1 MSMPVITLSPA
12 SKTGAPHPPEIVK
25 NSREA
30 SFSSYLD
37 GAEETFVIKLG
48 AATTQGLTPDRIHFA
63 KNRADDKEI
72 DVFDAEK
79 YFNGALNY
87 SPKVCTKSLSTHQL
101 KKDDHTQ
108 TLAIKKQQQPPIA
121 ALSIRSEASWNSR
134 SALLRN
140 VSKNQQL
147 RKANKKSFLASIGCN
162 CTCADKDSVD
172 IDDYIRENC
181 SINQADDDQP
191 ELRVTSVGRFSF
203 PVFSSKDGN
212 PAAEQEKEDAAKGR
226 SQRVFGSPIIN
237 AKNKL
242 TMVTWDAIAPSVAE
256 DLKIPSISSEMHNED
271 SDSDGSSD
279 LFEIESLYKDNPC
292 MTPTTCYAPS
302 EASVEWSVVTASA
315 ADFSRL
321 SDSDE
326 VASSISTPCPK
337 KAGISFKTVPFKEMP
352 RIRPSIL
359 SGCKSHKAVS
369 VAGDAHVRRHVTPMT
384 RFHDESK
391 LSFDAKTRQ
400 NSFDARIISQ
410 PRSAS
415 AAHLLYT

>member
-12 SKTGAPHPPEIVK
+12 SKTGAPYPPEIVK

-37 GAEETFVIKLG
+37 GAEETFVLKLG
-48 AATTQGLTPDRIHFA
+48 AATTQGLTPSISI

-79 YFNGALNY
+79 YFNGGLNY
-87 SPKVCTKSLSTHQL
+87 SPKLCTKSLSTHRH
-101 KKDDHTQ
+101 KKDDQTQ
-108 TLAIKKQQQPPIA
+108 TLAIKKQQQQQQQQPIA
-121 ALSIRSEASWNSR
+121 ALSIRSESSWNSR

-147 RKANKKSFLASIGCN
+147 RKANKKSFLASIGC
-162 CTCADKDSVD
+162 CADKNSVD

-181 SINQADDDQP
+181 LIDQADDQP

-212 PAAEQEKEDAAKGR
+212 PAAEQGKEGAPERR

-256 DLKIPSISSEMHNED
+256 DLKIPSISSEMHND
-271 SDSDGSSD
+271 SDSDASSD

-337 KAGISFKTVPFKEMP
+337 KAGMSFKTGAFKEMP

-359 SGCKSHKAVS
+359 SGCKNHKAVS

-415 AAHLLYT
+415 AAQLLYT

>member
-1 MSMPVITLSPA
+1 MPVITLSPA
-12 SKTGAPHPPEIVK
+12 SKTGAPYPPEIVK

-37 GAEETFVIKLG
+37 GAEETFVLKLG
-48 AATTQGLTPDRIHFA
+48 AATTPGLTPSISSTPYERIHFA

-79 YFNGALNY
+79 YFNGGLSY
-87 SPKVCTKSLSTHQL
+87 SPKVCTKSLPTHQH
-101 KKDDHTQ
+101 KKDDEAQ
-108 TLAIKKQQQPPIA
+108 TLAIKQQQQQQPIA
-121 ALSIRSEASWNSR
+121 ALSIRSESSWNSR

-140 VSKNQQL
+140 VSKNQQV

-162 CTCADKDSVD
+162 CTCADKNSVD

-181 SINQADDDQP
+181 LIDQADDQP

-212 PAAEQEKEDAAKGR
+212 PGAEQGKEGASR
-226 SQRVFGSPIIN
+226 RVLN

-242 TMVTWDAIAPSVAE
+242 TMLTWDAIAPSVAQ
-256 DLKIPSISSEMHNED
+256 DLKIPSISSEMHND
-271 SDSDGSSD
+271 SDSDASSD

-337 KAGISFKTVPFKEMP
+337 KAGMGFKTGAFKEMP
-352 RIRPSIL
+352 RIRPSII
-359 SGCKSHKAVS
+359 SGCKNHKAVS

-415 AAHLLYT
+415 AAQLLYT